1 MKAALYYDEIIEF
14 IQKKY
19 RVRIDIST
27 IDERT
32 IEAGYKPARLLPKVT
47 IKLQLKTISREH
59 VSFLYDSNDSNYLID
74 NLENITSLLVCK
86 IVRFLDALPNGVK
99 IDSENKIIDIY
110 PLQIKEF
117 QKVWEFTSLSKI
129 KFSNDSVDIVLTM
142 L

>member
-1 MKAALYYDEIIEF
+1 MVMKAALYYDEIIEF

-59 VSFLYDSNDSNYLID
+59 VSFLYGSNDSNYLID

-86 IVRFLDALPNGVK
+86 IVRF
-99 IDSENKIIDIY
+99 I
-110 PLQIKEF
+110 
-117 QKVWEFTSLSKI
+117 
-129 KFSNDSVDIVLTM
+129 SVH
-142 L
+142 